1 MKKFLIISAVIV
13 ALIFGIRAVLLK
25 YTKAASPE
33 SLVTFEN
40 GDVKINVFYNS
51 PSKKG
56 RKIFGGLVPYNTV
69 WRTGANEATIF
80 ETNTDL
86 SIQGKVLKAG
96 KYSLWTIP
104 NEQSWEILF
113 NSETGQWG
121 IDFNGVPNRNADN
134 DVLTAQVPALRQE
147 KEIEKFTISVE
158 KAEDDFQ
165 LVLMWD
171 QTVVTL
177 PMSIAH

>member
-1 MKKFLIISAVIV
+1 MKKILIIATVV
-13 ALIFGIRAVLLK
+13 VVLVFGLRAVFLH

-33 SLVTFEN
+33 SNVKFEN
-40 GDVKINVFYNS
+40 GELQINVFYNS

-56 RKIFGGLVPYNTV
+56 RKIFGGLVPYGAV

-80 ETNTDL
+80 ETNLDL
-86 SIQGKVLKAG
+86 SIQGKILKAG

-104 NEQSWEILF
+104 GEQSWQILF

-121 IDFNGVPNRNADN
+121 IDFNGVPNRKAED
-134 DVLTAQVPALRQE
+134 DVLTAEVAAVKQD

-158 KAEDDFQ
+158 KMDEEIQ
-165 LVLMWD
+165 LIFLWD
-171 QTVVTL
+171 TTVVTL
-177 PMSIAH
+177 PMSIAQ